1 MMLINILSV
10 LAGCVRI
17 AAGFMLV
24 PILMVPDKDAGR
36 GSDKNSYN
44 SENKNTKK
52 SSNKN
57 SAGITAKTIITGIVS
72 SIIAGA
78 AIGTGI
84 IAFNGN
90 EVARIAAEIIVIMV
104 LSTVLLRIEYRK
116 CLFVAFFY
124 EIAAGL
130 CQFVIGA
137 GLAIALL
144 DEKYMDAKVYAGQI
158 AVWMVCIA
166 SIALVAWIYQKNSE
180 QKRNNRAFVIVAIVL
195 FFAIVT
201 IGSQDRLAIPQDT
214 VYMWTIFTACLFG
227 AFLVFSVS
235 KQYEVEKKLAQ
246 VNAEQAELLEK
257 EYTELNNAYATNA
270 KLFHDFHNHIGMI
283 RKLVTGGKYDETVA
297 YLDELQAPVRE
308 LTDSRWTGDDTIDYL
323 INGKIANANEHNIDM
338 QVQVEYPRHANIK
351 SVDMCAIIG
360 NLIDNALEAAKQV
373 GNKDERFIRLTIRR
387 INQMLVI
394 KVENSFEAELRSEN
408 GQLMT
413 TKKEGGIHGWG
424 IKSVRA
430 AVEKYDG
437 TVQMTQENKVFKAV
451 ATLSFQGT
459 E

>member
-1 MMLINILSV
+1 MMINIMSV
-10 LAGCVRI
+10 PAVCVQV
-17 AAGFMLV
+17 ATGFMFV
-24 PILMVPDKDAGR
+24 AAAIKPDKL
-36 GSDKNSYN
+36 SLK
-44 SENKNTKK
+44 TK
-52 SSNKN
+52 
-57 SAGITAKTIITGIVS
+57 ITGIVGG
-72 SIIAGA
+72 IIAGA
-78 AIGTGI
+78 IVGAGI

-90 EVARIAAEIIVIMV
+90 EFAQIAAEVIVITI
-104 LSTVLLRIEYRK
+104 LSSFLLHTGYRM
-116 CLFVAFFY
+116 CLFLAFFY

-130 CQFVIGA
+130 GRFIVGA
-137 GLAIALL
+137 GLAIALM
-144 DEKYMDAKVYAGQI
+144 DYKYMDSNVAAGQI
-158 AVWMVCIA
+158 AVWIVCVAAIA
-166 SIALVAWIYQKNSE
+166 VVAWILLKKDENKKNS
-180 QKRNNRAFVIVAIVL
+180 RTFIIVIMLL
-195 FFAIVT
+195 FFSIIT
-201 IGSQDRLAIPQDT
+201 IGSQERLEIPQDT
-214 VYMWTIFTACLFG
+214 VYMWTIFTACLFAG
-227 AFLVFSVS
+227 ILIFSMN

-297 YLDELQAPVRE
+297 YLDELQAPVKE
-308 LTDSRWTGDDTIDYL
+308 LTDSKWTGDDTIDYL
-323 INGKIANANEHNIDM
+323 INGKIASANEHSIDM

-373 GNKDERFIRLTIRR
+373 RNKDKRFIRLTIRR

-408 GQLMT
+408 GQLKT

-437 TVQMTQENKVFKAV
+437 TVQMAQEDMVFKAV
-451 ATLSFQGT
+451 ATLSFQGI